1 MSVLRTGLVAGRCI
15 FVRHANMS
23 NMFDNAT
30 ESLHVATPR
39 TGVFETF
46 FVRKHFETRTN
57 TPAHAKMTTDNW
69 LPLWFLQ

>member
-1 MSVLRTGLVAGRCI
+1 MRSALMSVLRTGLVAGRCI

-30 ESLHVATPR
+30 ESLHVAMPR

-46 FVRKHFETRTN
+46 FVRKHFETRE
-57 TPAHAKMTTDNW
+57 TDQH
-69 LPLWFLQ
+69 PGSC